1 MLDKNETGTTAFD
14 AAFSSLPLVA
24 ILRGVKP
31 DEVEPIGRTLYEEGF
46 RLIEVPL
53 NSPEPFESIARLAR
67 ALPQDAVIGAGTVI
81 DPADVARV
89 KDGGGRLIVMPHGDV
104 AVIHA
109 AKAAGMWCLPGV
121 STPTEAFAAI
131 AAGADAIK
139 IFPAEVI
146 TPVVLRAMR
155 AVLPPT
161 LRVLPVGGIKSDTMQ
176 PFLEAGAN
184 GFGLGSALYA
194 PGMTAATVGERARA
208 FVSAWQALRVE

>member
-1 MLDKNETGTTAFD
+1 MTDASKYDTTAFD
-14 AAFSSLPLVA
+14 AAFSTLPLVA

-31 DEVEPIGRTLYEEGF
+31 DEVEPIARTLYDEGF

-53 NSPEPFESIARLAR
+53 NSPEPFASIERLAR
-67 ALPQDAVIGAGTVI
+67 ALPQDAVIGAGTVL

-89 KDGGGRLIVMPHGDV
+89 KDGGGRLIVMPHSDV
-104 AVIHA
+104 AVIRV

-155 AVLPPT
+155 AVLPPE
-161 LRVLPVGGIKSDTMQ
+161 LRVLPVGGIKPDTMDA
-176 PFLEAGAN
+176 FLSAGAN
-184 GFGLGSALYA
+184 GFGLGSALYT
-194 PGMTAATVGERARA
+194 PGMAAAMVGARARA
-208 FVSAWQALRVE
+208 FVAAWHARRMD